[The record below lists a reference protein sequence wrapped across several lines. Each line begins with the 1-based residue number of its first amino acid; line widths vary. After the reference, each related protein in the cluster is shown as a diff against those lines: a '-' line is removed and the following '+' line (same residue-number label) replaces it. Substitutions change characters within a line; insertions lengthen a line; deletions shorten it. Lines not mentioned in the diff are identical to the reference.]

1 MIRCSLEHELTI
13 LLVSAV
19 YLSFL
24 LAFWLLTKKHNTQ
37 PTTNTLKKK
46 KTNRNHRHH
55 PPTSHPSTS
64 PGKKDCLKFYP
75 KTP

>member
-37 PTTNTLKKK
+37 PTTNTLKKRRQ
-46 KTNRNHRHH
+46 TATTDTTHPHHTQVRHLE
-55 PPTSHPSTS
+55 
-64 PGKKDCLKFYP
+64 KRIA
-75 KTP
+75 